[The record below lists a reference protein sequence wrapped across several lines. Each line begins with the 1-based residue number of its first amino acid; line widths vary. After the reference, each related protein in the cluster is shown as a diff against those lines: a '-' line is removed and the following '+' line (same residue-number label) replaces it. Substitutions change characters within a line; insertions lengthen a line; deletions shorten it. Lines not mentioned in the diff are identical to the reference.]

1 MLKFIEFINEN
12 VNEQNIIKKY
22 SDGFYWICSGRSNY
36 DISLIKDGITYIT
49 LLLRYDY
56 RSNYVLD
63 KITNGK
69 NEKPTLNTENEKIVY
84 EHLVDL
90 LIDGR
95 FEIDNSIIQLNKY
108 NLDEDDFNFK
118 DFKKEDL
125 FKLIENGS
133 ELFFNSEYY
142 IDMIRNKE
150 LPENMIIDSING
162 NFIEFN
168 GNLTYELLDNGYSK
182 EFIKSLI
189 SLYPNLNYFS
199 EVVLYHLY
207 KNEILS
213 EEEFVKNFDD
223 LIFVDGEIK
232 LFINSFRD
240 LESFFDKKYD
250 KNQIIDTLDDGNF
263 NSDLSVGDYIDKE
276 YVFSNLYDLN
286 SENLKKLIE
295 DKIRNVK
302 FTYSDGNSH
311 IIDKYE
317 MRNKYYYLIIG
328 NDIEEMELSDFLK
341 EYCDEFQTLVDD
353 LVNLFRDVYRWSIEN
368 EYIDALHKSVKNL
381 FGDYKQIKRGKKL
394 NPKTNKYEPKYI
406 YVFDDVDLKIFNV
419 DELGNNTK
427 DDPEFYNEQYH
438 SSYLGF
444 YYEEIFDREDRPDY
458 IGFDEP
464 YYGYS
469 GDTDKVNDYFSDFF

>member
-1 MLKFIEFINEN
+1 MLKYIEFINEN

-22 SDGFYWICSGRSNY
+22 PDGFYWSCTGRLNY
-36 DISLIKDGITYIT
+36 ISLIKDGITYIT

-69 NEKPTLNTENEKIVY
+69 NEKPTLNTENEKIAY

-95 FEIDNSIIQLNKY
+95 FEIDNSIIQLN
-108 NLDEDDFNFK
+108 NSDLDDDDFNFK

-150 LPENMIIDSING
+150 LPENMIIDAING

-199 EVVLYHLY
+199 EVALYHLY

-213 EEEFVKNFDD
+213 EEEFVKNFND

-232 LFINSFRD
+232 LFIYSFGD
-240 LESFFDKKYD
+240 LESFFDKNYEKT
-250 KNQIIDTLDDGNF
+250 QIINTLDDGNF
-263 NSDLSVGDYIDKE
+263 DSDLSVSDYIDEK

-295 DKIRNVK
+295 DKIRNIK

-311 IIDKYE
+311 IIDRYE

-328 NDIEEMELSDFLK
+328 NDIEEMELSDFLE

-353 LVNLFRDVYRWSIEN
+353 LVTLFRDVYRWSIEN
-368 EYIDALHKSVKNL
+368 EHIDALNKSVKNL
-381 FGDYKQIKRGKKL
+381 FGDYKQMKRGKKL

-406 YVFDDVDLKIFNV
+406 YVFDNIDLKIFDV
-419 DELGNNTK
+419 DELGNLTK

-438 SSYLGF
+438 SSYLDF
-444 YYEEIFDREDRPDY
+444 YYEEIFDKEDRPDY

-464 YYGYS
+464 YYGFS
-469 GDTDKVNDYFSDFF
+469 GDTDKVNDHFSEFF